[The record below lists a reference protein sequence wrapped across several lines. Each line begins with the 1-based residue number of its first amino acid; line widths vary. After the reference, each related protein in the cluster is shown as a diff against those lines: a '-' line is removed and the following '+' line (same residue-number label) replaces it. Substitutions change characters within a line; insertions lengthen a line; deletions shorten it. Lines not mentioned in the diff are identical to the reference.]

1 MVGWLPPLFVATSL
15 HPEKSSGISRGQC
28 LLPQLDLNY
37 FFLAEIIQIGK
48 IILKFQASNIFNI
61 APFSSNYNN
70 IFGPLSLRALFSL

>member
-1 MVGWLPPLFVATSL
+1 MVGWLPPLLVATSL

-28 LLPQLDLNY
+28 LLPQLDFNY
-37 FFLAEIIQIGK
+37 FFLAEIIGK